1 MAKDAKESKPF
12 EGEWGPE
19 QVKDILETI
28 SEKIPGLLN
37 SMGDVLYS
45 KENAEK
51 FGHAVAVFYKQ
62 LVDAGMSNEQAFE
75 LTQRYMSSLS
85 PLQSL
90 GRAFVGRGEKGHGHG
105 PFGDNDE

>member
-1 MAKDAKESKPF
+1 MAKDAKEHKPF
-12 EGEWGPE
+12 GGGDWGPE
-19 QVKDILETI
+19 QVKEILETV
-28 SEKIPGLLN
+28 SEKIPDLLN

-51 FGHAVAVFYKQ
+51 FGHAVATFYKQ
-62 LVDAGMSNEQAFE
+62 LVDAGMSNDQAFE

-90 GRAFVGRGEKGHGHG
+90 GRAFVGRGEKGHGPG
-105 PFGDNDE
+105 TDEDDG

>member
-51 FGHAVAVFYKQ
+51 FGHAVSIFYKQ
-62 LVDAGMSNEQAFE
+62 LVDAGMSNDQAFE

-90 GRAFVGRGEKGHGHG
+90 GRAFVGRGEKGHGPG
-105 PFGDNDE
+105 TDEDDG